1 MSFRR
6 MEDEGK
12 SGRFS
17 EREINKLERGFAGA
31 TAASEVEAEMQKRA
45 DEFARGLVADD
56 EGGGDAETNASMV
69 SETREPIAVT
79 PPRVRAALSVGPA
92 GHVKLTL
99 HVRETQRLCAASF
112 GERVRLAEAA
122 AAGRVALAQPRDSA
136 ALDSAAGN
144 SAAQRAEM
152 HDPSR
157 PADQAGLRGQRGR

>member
-1 MSFRR
+1 
-6 MEDEGK
+6 
-12 SGRFS
+12 
-17 EREINKLERGFAGA
+17 
-31 TAASEVEAEMQKRA
+31 MQKRA

-56 EGGGDAETNASMV
+56 EGGGDAETNASIV

-92 GHVKLTL
+92 GHVRLQLTL
-99 HVRETQRLCAASF
+99 HVRATQRLCAASF
-112 GERVRLAEAA
+112 RERVRLAEAA
-122 AAGRVALAQPRDSA
+122 AAGRVARAQPRDSA

-157 PADQAGLRGQRGR
+157 PADQAGLRGQHGR

>member
-31 TAASEVEAEMQKRA
+31 TAASEVEAEMQTRA

-56 EGGGDAETNASMV
+56 EGGGDAETNASIV

-79 PPRVRAALSVGPA
+79 PPRIRAALSVGPA
-92 GHVKLTL
+92 GHVRLQLTL
-99 HVRETQRLCAASF
+99 HVRATQRLCAASF

-122 AAGRVALAQPRDSA
+122 APQAPPAG
-136 ALDSAAGN
+136 
-144 SAAQRAEM
+144 
-152 HDPSR
+152 PSG
-157 PADQAGLRGQRGR
+157 ASW